1 MGFQRRVNSGTMR
14 LQLSQSR
21 YARTFLSVVFFWSL
35 IHVKVHPIEGV
46 KPLYFQLLVS
56 QGRESDLSAYIPA
69 VDLALSLI
77 NDNSSILPEY
87 ELKYTDIIDPKV
99 RNPTVRTNNKTS
111 LD

>member
-1 MGFQRRVNSGTMR
+1 MGYQRRVNSASGTMR
-14 LQLSQSR
+14 SSPGR
-21 YARTFLSVVFFWSL
+21 YARTFLQLSTVFFWSL
-35 IHVKVHPIEGV
+35 IHVKVHPMEGV

-87 ELKYTDIIDPKV
+87 ELKYTDIIDPQV
-99 RNPTVRTNNKTS
+99 RNATVTMYYS
-111 LD
+111 